1 QTVRLWDATARKE
14 QLVLK
19 GHTGGVYWASWSPD
33 GSRLASAGNE
43 GNVLVWDAST
53 GGRITSLRAH
63 PTGASA
69 VCWSPDG
76 RRLAT
81 ASQDYTVQIHDA
93 GAGFTAP
100 RQAASSTS
108 GKGHQTGR
116 PRGITF
122 VSSLIAG
129 CNRFRSRPWQ
139 NADAEADREPRPIVR
154 SSRFAPPTLGSH

>member
-1 QTVRLWDATARKE
+1 VLEPRRCATRECLVRPNGPALGRDSEEGAARPE
-14 QLVLK
+14 
-19 GHTGGVYWASWSPD
+19 GAHRWSLLGKLDPD

-81 ASQDYTVQIHDA
+81 ASHDYTVQIHDA
-93 GAGFTAP
+93 GPGFTAA
-100 RQAASSTS
+100 RQAASSAS
-108 GKGHQTGR
+108 GKGH
-116 PRGITF
+116 
-122 VSSLIAG
+122 
-129 CNRFRSRPWQ
+129 
-139 NADAEADREPRPIVR
+139 
-154 SSRFAPPTLGSH
+154 